1 MRTVRYVGSAN
12 RYRLTQ
18 DGVDIEAGEAETVDD
33 DLAEYLLDR
42 DDFEAVETADSD
54 GGDEPTI
61 ADQIDAGECPWCDE
75 YEGENVGQHA
85 ASAHTDAWDDYKED

>member
-18 DGVDIEAGEAETVDD
+18 SGVDIEAGATETVDD

-42 DDFEAVETADSD
+42 DDFEEVESEGTDD
-54 GGDEPTI
+54 GGDDTVEE
-61 ADQIDAGECPWCDE
+61 QINAGECPWCDE

-85 ASAHTDAWDDYKED
+85 ASVHADAWDDYKED